1 MSNTLEIKVDT
12 SEVEAAIKKM
22 IESELPSKLTAA
34 LTKAVLKVE
43 ADSKKNC
50 PAGTGT
56 LRQSITHT
64 VEETNEGYK
73 GYVGTNLEY
82 APYVHQG
89 TGIYAKDGNGRKEV
103 PWKYQDAK
111 GEWHT
116 TKGIKPT
123 PFIQDAVDSNR
134 DAILSMFKGVLGNG

>member
-1 MSNTLEIKVDT
+1 MSKTLSIDT
-12 SEVEAAIKKM
+12 SEVEANLDRLIKEK
-22 IESELPSKLTAA
+22 LPQA
-34 LTKAVLKVE
+34 LYDAMTKACLKVE

-56 LRQSITHT
+56 LRQSITT
-64 VEETNEGYK
+64 SVEADSDGVK
-73 GYVGTNLEY
+73 GYVGSNLEY

-116 TKGIKPT
+116 TNGIHPT
-123 PFIQDAVDSNR
+123 PFVQDAVDMNR
-134 DAILSMFKGVLGNG
+134 ESIINFFKGVLGNG